1 AAVPQPFAAA
11 ENAIL
16 MSYHGDAQM
25 AAPILAEV
33 ALEPD
38 EARPLFDEAL
48 RNAALMLER
57 DLIHGDLSAYN
68 MLYWEGAITLI
79 DFPQV
84 VNSRNNPN
92 AYYILERDI
101 TRTCEYFARQ
111 GVACDPA
118 AITEELWYRY

>member
-1 AAVPQPFAAA
+1 
-11 ENAIL
+11 
-16 MSYHGDAQM
+16 
-25 AAPILAEV
+25 
-33 ALEPD
+33 
-38 EARPLFDEAL
+38 
-48 RNAALMLER
+48 MLER

-118 AITEELWYRY
+118 AITEELWYRYLGAPPHDPAAEAL